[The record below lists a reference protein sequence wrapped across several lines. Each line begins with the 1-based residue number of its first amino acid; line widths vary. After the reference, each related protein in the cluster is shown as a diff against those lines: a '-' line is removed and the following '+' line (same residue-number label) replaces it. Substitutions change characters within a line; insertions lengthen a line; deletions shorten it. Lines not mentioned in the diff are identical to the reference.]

1 MLELY
6 IVDKRLEVNGGWNGG
21 VQHRHTHTHT
31 EKCRWTICRVAAVI
45 TRWPRGRGEGGEGE
59 SRWVSR

>member
-31 EKCRWTICRVAAVI
+31 QRNADGPSVAWLLLSRGGPGGGGREERGRVA
-45 TRWPRGRGEGGEGE
+45 G
-59 SRWVSR
+59 